1 VRLRS
6 LRVEGFGR
14 LADRSFAFGP
24 GLNVVVGRNEAG
36 KSTLA
41 AALVASLYGFRRG
54 EKERWRPWSG
64 GAAYAS
70 ALTYETSDGA
80 VWEVHRA
87 FDHDT
92 KGVRVYDA
100 GGGDA
105 AARIGNGKS
114 LSPGEA
120 HLQISLDVFLQTAC
134 VRQRAI
140 ALDGGSASDV
150 AGALAQALGGGPKE
164 DAALGALERLDDAVR
179 KHVGTERA
187 HKNAPLKKLR
197 ELELQQCR
205 SADDARAALETL
217 ASLREKIAAECAKR
231 DRDHG
236 KAALLERRK
245 RALCAAQIRARLAT
259 LKEHRADIAA
269 VQAARAQFADVA
281 EFDADRV
288 GALDDA
294 YHAWRTADSVADAAA
309 HGVAEHALSAGE
321 RRELAERRAD
331 AGTLDDDAFN
341 ALHAVA
347 GQAEAARAKAAAA
360 SYAAAV
366 ARHERSGTRSLTGV
380 LLAAAFVAWISDAGV
395 AIAHAWLWTAVGAAI
410 AVALTAAAFARGRVR
425 AQRLREAEQKQRA
438 ADAALAEEDTAASAV
453 ARVLEPLRI
462 ANVDELV
469 RRRARYVALLARES
483 AAVKAE
489 ARAQSARDVA
499 DTDAARFDALA
510 NELVPGAAGDR
521 AERREAAH
529 RRAAR
534 RAERDG
540 LDARLAMLEL
550 RRGDILHGDDDRALQ
565 AEYDALL
572 AAGVV
577 PADDD
582 DPQTLRA
589 VEREHAELDTRVR
602 DAERTVANL
611 EGELRA
617 GEESVPD
624 VAALDEALAA
634 TRAEIARLE
643 AFERAVKLA
652 RKTIAT
658 RKDEAHTAFARRLE
672 EYSAG
677 VLGTITAGR
686 YGEIRLDPATLAI
699 RVRIPETN
707 GFEDVD
713 KLSAGT
719 RDQIALVVRL
729 ATARM
734 FAEGLETPPLLL
746 DDPFAFWDTDRIT
759 RCLPI
764 LIHGALDAQ
773 CILFTASP
781 DLADAVEAA
790 GGTRIDLRSPVP
802 A

>member
-1 VRLRS
+1 MKLRS
-6 LRVEGFGR
+6 LRVDGFGR
-14 LADRSFAFGP
+14 LADRSFEFGP

-41 AALVASLYGFRRG
+41 AALVASLYGLRRG
-54 EKERWRPWSG
+54 EKERWRPWAS

-70 ALTYETSDGA
+70 TLTYETSDGA
-80 VWEVHRA
+80 AWEVHRA

-100 GGGDA
+100 GGADA
-105 AARIGNGKS
+105 AARIGRGKS

-150 AGALAQALGGGPKE
+150 STALAQALDGGPKE

-197 ELELQQCR
+197 ELELQQQR
-205 SADDARAALETL
+205 GAGDAHAALETL
-217 ASLREKIAAECAKR
+217 ASLRERIASECAKR
-231 DRDHG
+231 DRDI
-236 KAALLERRK
+236 AAATVLERRK
-245 RALCAAQIRARLAT
+245 RALCAAQIRARLAA
-259 LKEHRADIAA
+259 LKEHRADFAA

-281 EFDADRV
+281 DFDAGRV
-288 GALDDA
+288 GALDDV
-294 YHAWRTADSVADAAA
+294 YHAWRAADGIADAAA
-309 HGVAEHALSAGE
+309 QGVTEAALSDDE
-321 RRELAERRAD
+321 RRELAARRAD

-347 GQAEAARAKAAAA
+347 AQAETARAKAAAA

-366 ARHERSGTRSLTGV
+366 ARHDRSGTRSLTGV
-380 LLAAAFVAWISDAGV
+380 LLAAALVAWISDAGV
-395 AIAHAWLWTAVGAAI
+395 AIAHAWLWTAVAI
-410 AVALTAAAFARGRVR
+410 AVVVTAGAFTRARVR
-425 AQRLREAEQKQRA
+425 TARLREADRKQRV
-438 ADAALAEEDTAASAV
+438 ADAALGEEHTAAAAV

-469 RRRARYVALLARES
+469 RRRARYVALLAREC
-483 AAVKAE
+483 AANKAE
-489 ARAQSARDVA
+489 ARAQSAREA
-499 DTDAARFDALA
+499 AAAEAARFDAIA
-510 NELVPGAAGDR
+510 NELVPDAAGDR
-521 AERREAAH
+521 AQRRDAAH

-572 AAGVV
+572 AAGVE
-577 PADDD
+577 PAADD

-589 VEREHAELDTRVR
+589 VERERAEHDTRAR
-602 DAERTVANL
+602 DAERAVANL

-617 GEESVPD
+617 GEDSVPD

-643 AFERAVKLA
+643 AFARAVKLA
-652 RKTIAT
+652 RDKIET
-658 RKDEAHTAFARRLE
+658 RKDEAHSAFARRLE
-672 EYSAG
+672 EYSAD
-677 VLGTITAGR
+677 VLDTITAGR
-686 YGEIRLDPATLAI
+686 YGEIRLDPTTLAI
-699 RVRIPETN
+699 RVRIPETS

-719 RDQIALVVRL
+719 RDQIALVVRF

-746 DDPFAFWDTDRIT
+746 DDPFAFWDADRIT
-759 RCLPI
+759 RCLPV

-773 CILFTASP
+773 CILFTAST
-781 DLADAVEAA
+781 DLADAAA
-790 GGTRIDLRSPVP
+790 DAGAIRIDLRSPILV
-802 A
+802 

>member
-1 VRLRS
+1 MKLKS
-6 LRVEGFGR
+6 LRIGGFGR
-14 LADRSFAFGP
+14 LADRDFDFGP

-54 EKERWRPWSG
+54 EKERWRPWA

-70 ALTYETSDGA
+70 ALIYETSDGA
-80 VWEVHRA
+80 TWEVHRA

-100 GGGDA
+100 AGNDA
-105 AARIGNGKS
+105 ASRIGSGKS

-140 ALDGGSASDV
+140 ALDNGTASDV
-150 AGALAQALGGGPKE
+150 STALAQALDGGPKE
-164 DAALGALERLDDAVR
+164 DAALGAIARLDDAVR

-187 HKNAPLKKLR
+187 HKNAPLKRLKER
-197 ELELQQCR
+197 EQEQRR
-205 SADDARAALETL
+205 SAAGARAALEKL
-217 ASLREKIAAECAKR
+217 GSLRDRIAAECAKR
-231 DRDHG
+231 DRDLTN
-236 KAALLERRK
+236 AATLERRT
-245 RALCAAQIRARLAT
+245 RALRAAQIRARLAQ
-259 LKEHRADIAA
+259 LKEHRADFAA
-269 VQAARAQFADVA
+269 VQAERAAYADVA
-281 EFDADRV
+281 EFDAERV

-294 YHAWRTADSVADAAA
+294 YHAWRTAEGIADAAA
-309 HGVAEHALSAGE
+309 HGVAEEALTAGE
-321 RRELAERRAD
+321 RRELGERRAD

-341 ALHAVA
+341 ALRAA
-347 GQAEAARAKAAAA
+347 AAQADTARAAAAAA

-366 ARHERSGTRSLTGV
+366 ARTDRSGSRSLTEI
-380 LLAAAFVAWISDAGV
+380 LLASAFVAWLSDAGV
-395 AIAHAWLWTAVGAAI
+395 AIAHAWLWTAVASAI
-410 AVALTAAAFARGRVR
+410 AVVLTAAAFARGRVR
-425 AQRLREAEQKQRA
+425 AARLREAERKQRV
-438 ADAALAEEDTAASAV
+438 ADAALREEHVTASAV

-462 ANVDELV
+462 ATMDELV
-469 RRRARYVALLARES
+469 QRRARYLALLARAT
-483 AAVKAE
+483 AANKAD
-489 ARAQSARDVA
+489 ARAQSARDAA
-499 DTDAARFDALA
+499 DADAARFDALA
-510 NELVPGAAGDR
+510 NELVPDMPGERTVRR
-521 AERREAAH
+521 AAAH
-529 RRAAR
+529 ARAAR

-572 AAGVV
+572 AAGVE
-577 PADDD
+577 PAPED

-589 VEREHAELDTRVR
+589 VERERAELDTRAR
-602 DAERTVANL
+602 DAERAVANL
-611 EGELRA
+611 QGELRA
-617 GEESVPD
+617 GEDSVPD
-624 VAALDEALAA
+624 VAELDEALAA

-643 AFERAVKLA
+643 AFERAIKLA
-652 RKTIAT
+652 RDHIET
-658 RKDEAHTAFARRLE
+658 RKDEAHRAFARRLE
-672 EYSAG
+672 QYSAD
-677 VLGTITAGR
+677 VLETITGGR

-719 RDQIALVVRL
+719 RDQIALVVRF

-746 DDPFAFWDTDRIT
+746 DDPFAFWDTDRIA
-759 RCLPI
+759 RCLPV
-764 LIHGALDAQ
+764 LLHGALGAQ
-773 CILFTASP
+773 CILFTASSE
-781 DLADAVEAA
+781 LADGAAAA
-790 GGTRIDLRSPVP
+790 GARRIDLKSPALV
-802 A
+802 